1 MHPYHTRIRNPPQN
15 ALPDFPPP
23 HVVLH
28 PEDAANK
35 VFLAV
40 ARAFVSVDNRA
51 MTIKDIAERATAH
64 GLVCQN
70 LSAAAQ
76 AVTTYLRAHK
86 ARCDKQ
92 QDQPLLLSHT
102 LAGTPA
108 DDDLL
113 PALFSRSGGDSA
125 QPPPGRSTNFRKGT
139 AVWYLSRA
147 TGVPCPFTRAGIRL
161 CDYVVRDEAEQPR
174 RRSTTPACG
183 EKRKRPLRG
192 CAKAEEEEA
201 PPPKVK
207 LTLRLKPLM
216 ARLTPPEGATAARP
230 IDVSDEDDAD
240 DSMSVSSEEEDEED
254 EEPQPHEEEWALP
267 PYPRRSISIPCYTP
281 TAEVAPPTAYMDRRS
296 PSAFA
301 TPPPDSD
308 DEAEDFHV
316 AMAQI
321 KDYAEEEED
330 NDGWD
335 ADLDSEGEEGETVW
349 ESPGPRSPSAPLVQP
364 ADIAV
369 KEEPRDVQGMLD
381 AWEDFDTS
389 VAVAE
394 VLSKAFE
401 TDARPQVKLE
411 PVDPWDLD
419 ASRWPAE
426 DLSHIKQEDFGV
438 DSLFPQGPSTPLSP
452 LASLASQFAA
462 FSYADGSEPDDDI
475 TRAYARPRAHTVP
488 APMAA
493 APPPPVSAPP
503 LTRASISASS
513 VFARTACVSP
523 LETRCQPS
531 FALGRAVVVTTCQPC
546 KPAISATQIEDISV
560 YQMMLGAFQLLR
572 RIDTD
577 FVNLSPILAIAAT
590 ALTEVPKNAMVV
602 TKGSPEVSG
611 IWVPLAAAQAYVQ
624 EHLAGAGKFA
634 DGEMEALDV
643 FLSDKLVELFPPA
656 LQDFHRTTP
665 ARGLLNQF
673 GRHFASTLQAAR
685 WEAVMEGSGSAGSA
699 ASSSP
704 SASTTASSALA
715 ATPSPPPA
723 SLGASGAPL
732 VPLPQQHAVSA
743 TPTFVVPL
751 GLGLGERHEEKD
763 MPLSATEQQLFHEL
777 CVLSD
782 WERDPEGD
790 EMMVVDVDVPLPPPA
805 LGEAPPPL
813 SPMSAL
819 SDSPLSSPM
828 SSPTITS
835 FKRPAVLPPPTPA
848 HARTESTETQK
859 PLRRSKRVADALS
872 QPPARAPST
881 RTRSRKGGA
890 ARNSLS

>member
-1 MHPYHTRIRNPPQN
+1 MRS
-15 ALPDFPPP
+15 FS
-23 HVVLH
+23 
-28 PEDAANK
+28 
-35 VFLAV
+35 LA
-40 ARAFVSVDNRA
+40 
-51 MTIKDIAERATAH
+51 ATA
-64 GLVCQN
+64 LTPPS

-86 ARCDKQ
+86 VRCDKQ

-108 DDDLL
+108 DDDLV

-161 CDYVVRDEAEQPR
+161 CDYVARDDAEQTR

-183 EKRKRPLRG
+183 EKRKRTLRG
-192 CAKAEEEEA
+192 CAKEEEEEEA

-216 ARLTPPEGATAARP
+216 LRATPPEGATAARP
-230 IDVSDEDDAD
+230 IDVSDDDDDAD
-240 DSMSVSSEEEDEED
+240 DSMSVSSEDDEE
-254 EEPQPHEEEWALP
+254 EEEEEETQPQEEEWALP
-267 PYPRRSISIPCYTP
+267 PYPRRSISIPGYTP
-281 TAEVAPPTAYMDRRS
+281 TTEIPPPTAYMDRRS

-321 KDYAEEEED
+321 KDYTEEED

-369 KEEPRDVQGMLD
+369 KEEPRDVQSMLD

-394 VLSKAFE
+394 VLSKALE
-401 TDARPQVKLE
+401 TDARPSQVKLE
-411 PVDPWDLD
+411 PVDPWDWD

-438 DSLFPQGPSTPLSP
+438 DSLFPAGPSTPLSP

-475 TRAYARPRAHTVP
+475 TRVYARPRAHTVP

-503 LTRASISASS
+503 MTRPSISASS

-531 FALGRAVVVTTCQPC
+531 FSLGRPVVVTTCQPC
-546 KPAISATQIEDISV
+546 KPAISATQIEGV
-560 YQMMLGAFQLLR
+560 Y
-572 RIDTD
+572 
-577 FVNLSPILAIAAT
+577 
-590 ALTEVPKNAMVV
+590 
-602 TKGSPEVSG
+602 
-611 IWVPLAAAQAYVQ
+611 
-624 EHLAGAGKFA
+624 
-634 DGEMEALDV
+634 
-643 FLSDKLVELFPPA
+643 
-656 LQDFHRTTP
+656 
-665 ARGLLNQF
+665 
-673 GRHFASTLQAAR
+673 
-685 WEAVMEGSGSAGSA
+685 
-699 ASSSP
+699 
-704 SASTTASSALA
+704 
-715 ATPSPPPA
+715 
-723 SLGASGAPL
+723 
-732 VPLPQQHAVSA
+732 
-743 TPTFVVPL
+743 
-751 GLGLGERHEEKD
+751 
-763 MPLSATEQQLFHEL
+763 
-777 CVLSD
+777 
-782 WERDPEGD
+782 
-790 EMMVVDVDVPLPPPA
+790 
-805 LGEAPPPL
+805 
-813 SPMSAL
+813 
-819 SDSPLSSPM
+819 
-828 SSPTITS
+828 
-835 FKRPAVLPPPTPA
+835 
-848 HARTESTETQK
+848 
-859 PLRRSKRVADALS
+859 
-872 QPPARAPST
+872 
-881 RTRSRKGGA
+881 
-890 ARNSLS
+890 